1 MEAMFLTEMGKML
14 QFVVK
19 NMRKLDC
26 FWTATIGSVSFLVLW
41 HFWAN
46 LVTSMA
52 ADHWK
57 VDHVLYYVLRPH
69 RLFKFILVSFT
80 CILLA
85 LFRQNLQLHFLW
97 RRISC
102 LKVQL
107 AWNVVIVC
115 CWYLFVLLSE
125 DCFFHH
131 ANEYSC
137 EYVTTIGPLFSNPKV
152 CPQSAFYTATYC
164 YAPSQKFK
172 ILKWQVSDW
181 LACWSDFTW
190 TVK

>member
-1 MEAMFLTEMGKML
+1 MFFALVFTHLARIEDRFSFRGKSSAARILGTRTECGTMEAIFLTEMGKML

-26 FWTATIGSVSFLVLW
+26 FWAATIGSVSFLVLW
-41 HFWAN
+41 HFWVN

-85 LFRQNLQLHFLW
+85 LFRKKSSVTLPLEEDFLPESSVGVKCCHSMLL
-97 RRISC
+97 IFVC
-102 LKVQL
+102 I
-107 AWNVVIVC
+107 VI
-115 CWYLFVLLSE
+115 
-125 DCFFHH
+125 
-131 ANEYSC
+131 
-137 EYVTTIGPLFSNPKV
+137 
-152 CPQSAFYTATYC
+152 
-164 YAPSQKFK
+164 
-172 ILKWQVSDW
+172 
-181 LACWSDFTW
+181 
-190 TVK
+190 